1 MMPRSTKAMLAI
13 LAVTGSG
20 TLFRPTEAH
29 ATPIFATRCS
39 ADYVLLASDARL
51 RLEWARACGAKI
63 SVISP
68 TNPAP
73 PAQVFLTGLTSTNGG
88 IPLVDYLETDD
99 FWGKNSYSG
108 DLATVNQVFV
118 QSQFRWGPISA
129 STAAGGFQ
137 KWTEADVF
145 RLARPLYPTFGNNAD
160 ISFSSQLFPNPSYS
174 LVDCN
179 LYTDA
184 AATHRADTSVTGFYV
199 NAYCTGGC
207 FTPDQ
212 QISFA
217 SGDEPIL
224 SALDALRTGV
234 KTLTPDSTLE
244 NVKLRTDDVASY
256 SRDIHDASLVT
267 FEVRTRSG
275 GQLRVTDRHP
285 VLIDDGRLVEA
296 RTLKAGTRLIK
307 ADGSRDA
314 IVSVTETPYFGKAY
328 TLKPVATNRVAN
340 LIIAQ
345 GFLVGSSRFQNEDAD
360 YINRIILGRA
370 IPKSVIPR

>member
-1 MMPRSTKAMLAI
+1 MMLRSTKAMLAF

-20 TLFRPTEAH
+20 ALLRLTEAH
-29 ATPIFATRCS
+29 ATPIIQTRCS
-39 ADYVLLASDARL
+39 LDNVLLASDARL
-51 RLEWARACGAKI
+51 RLEWARACGTRKNI
-63 SVISP
+63 ISP
-68 TNPAP
+68 TAPIP
-73 PAQVFLTGLTSTNGG
+73 PAQVFLTGLTSANGG
-88 IPLVDYLETDD
+88 IPLMDYVETDD

-108 DLATVNQVFV
+108 DVATVNEVFR
-118 QSQFRWGPISA
+118 QSQWRWGPISA
-129 STAAGGFQ
+129 STDAAGFQ
-137 KWTEADVF
+137 KWSEADPL
-145 RLARPLYPTFGNNAD
+145 RLTRPLYPTFGNNAD
-160 ISFSSQLFPNPSYS
+160 INLSTQLFPNPSYS

-184 AATHRADTSVTGFYV
+184 AAMHRADTSVTGLFV

-224 SALDALRTGV
+224 NALDALRTGV

-244 NVKLRTDDVASY
+244 NVKLKTDDVASY

-267 FEVRTRSG
+267 FEIRTQSG
-275 GQLRVTDRHP
+275 GQLRVTDKHP
-285 VLIDDGRLVEA
+285 VLIDSGRLVEA
-296 RTLKAGTRLIK
+296 HTLKAGTKLIK

-314 IVSVTETPYFGKAY
+314 IVSVTKAPYFGKAY
-328 TLKPVATNRVAN
+328 TLKPVSTNRVSN

-360 YINRIILGRA
+360 YLNRIILGRA

>member
-1 MMPRSTKAMLAI
+1 MMPRSTKVV
-13 LAVTGSG
+13 LAVLTVLGSG
-20 TLFRPTEAH
+20 TLLRPNEAR
-29 ATPIFATRCS
+29 ATPIIQTRCS
-39 ADYVLLASDARL
+39 TDFVLLASDARL
-51 RLEWARACGAKI
+51 RLEWARACGTKI
-63 SVISP
+63 NVVSP
-68 TNPAP
+68 TNPTP
-73 PAQVFLTGLTSTNGG
+73 PAVTFLTGLTSSNGG

-99 FWGKNSYSG
+99 FQGKNSYSG
-108 DLATVNQVFV
+108 DVAAVNQIFA
-118 QSQFRWGPISA
+118 QSQWRFGPISA
-129 STAAGGFQ
+129 TTDAGGFQ
-137 KWTEADVF
+137 KWAEPTQF
-145 RLARPLYPTFGNNAD
+145 LLARPLYPTFGNNAD
-160 ISFSSQLFPNPSYS
+160 INLSTQLFPNPNYS

-184 AATHRADTSVTGFYV
+184 AATHRADTSVTGFFV

-234 KTLTPDSTLE
+234 RTLSPDSTLE
-244 NVKLRTDDVASY
+244 NVKLKTDDVASY
-256 SRDIHDASLVT
+256 SRDLHDASLVT
-267 FEVRTRSG
+267 FEIRTRSG
-275 GQLRVTDRHP
+275 GQLRVTDKHP

-296 RTLKAGTRLIK
+296 RTLKAGTKLIK
-307 ADGSRDA
+307 ADGSRDP
-314 IVSVTETPYFGKAY
+314 IVSVTQTSYFGKAY

-340 LIIAQ
+340 ILIAQ

-360 YINRIILGRA
+360 YLNRIILGRA

>member
-1 MMPRSTKAMLAI
+1 
-13 LAVTGSG
+13 
-20 TLFRPTEAH
+20 
-29 ATPIFATRCS
+29 
-39 ADYVLLASDARL
+39 VLLASDARL
-51 RLEWARACGAKI
+51 RLEWARACGTRTN
-63 SVISP
+63 VISP
-68 TNPAP
+68 TNPTP
-73 PAQVFLTGLTSTNGG
+73 PAQVFLFGLTSANGG

-108 DLATVNQVFV
+108 DVATVNQIFL
-118 QSQFRWGPISA
+118 QSQWRWGPISA
-129 STAAGGFQ
+129 TTDAGGFQ
-137 KWTEADVF
+137 KWTESDSF
-145 RLARPLYPTFGNNAD
+145 RLTRPLYPTFGNNAD
-160 ISFSSQLFPNPSYS
+160 INVASQLFPNPNYS
-174 LVDCN
+174 LLDCN

-184 AATHRADTSVTGFYV
+184 AGTHRADTSVTGFFV

-244 NVKLRTDDVASY
+244 NVKLKTDDVASY

-267 FEVRTRSG
+267 FDIRTQSG
-275 GQLRVTDRHP
+275 GQLRVTDKHP

-296 RTLKAGTRLIK
+296 RTLKAGTKLIK

-314 IVSVTETPYFGKAY
+314 IVSVTQSPYFGKAY
-328 TLKPVATNRVAN
+328 SLKPTATNRVAN
-340 LIIAQ
+340 IIIAQ
-345 GFLVGSSRFQNEDAD
+345 GFLVGSSRFQNEDVD
-360 YINRIILGRA
+360 YINRIILGRT
-370 IPKSVIPR
+370 IPKSVIPQ